1 MEPAVA
7 RTGRLDKIRNLLD
20 EIRRYYDKIMVK
32 VSNRLVTA
40 CRLTSVTRPHAGSTP
55 VVRPS
60 GYDYNET
67 MKDQTI
73 FYSFLVTRIYLL
85 HIFFSFHKFFFL

>member
-32 VSNRLVTA
+32 ISNRLVTA
-40 CRLTSVTRPHAGSTP
+40 CRLTSVTHKIEVNLNLRNWHRSTI
-55 VVRPS
+55 
-60 GYDYNET
+60 
-67 MKDQTI
+67 K
-73 FYSFLVTRIYLL
+73 TRI
-85 HIFFSFHKFFFL
+85 

>member
-32 VSNRLVTA
+32 ISNRLVTA
-40 CRLTSVTRPHAGSTP
+40 CRLTSVTRKEGEEINRIVNENCGTVAHKEYFLAVQFAG
-55 VVRPS
+55 V
-60 GYDYNET
+60 
-67 MKDQTI
+67 QT
-73 FYSFLVTRIYLL
+73 
-85 HIFFSFHKFFFL
+85 